1 MMKKQ
6 LHRHIR
12 KVHFWGFLAA
22 LFAIAAVICTIGSMC
37 YMDQC
42 YEKWL
47 NFEGE
52 SSKEKIQSIERAI
65 ALRPQKVE
73 AYNKVLDV
81 YLEDELLTAS
91 EEEAFHTLLT
101 KHQKDL
107 HKVPGETAAL
117 YRRLAFACISRYD
130 ASAED
135 RLKKAHSY
143 FTLAQPYG
151 DTPAQEVNAIE
162 TYLQLATYYSEY
174 VWIPGSLRQPSASEV
189 ITLINRLSATLNDF
203 QKADPEDAL
212 AYACCLAS
220 LLDTHGKLWTEKTEG
235 YLVPQLAEKIK
246 MQEAIS
252 ALTPAAQRLQ
262 KELSYWAQQGHYW
275 EESL

>member
-73 AYNKVLDV
+73 ASSL
-81 YLEDELLTAS
+81 LE
-91 EEEAFHTLLT
+91 
-101 KHQKDL
+101 
-107 HKVPGETAAL
+107 
-117 YRRLAFACISRYD
+117 II
-130 ASAED
+130 
-135 RLKKAHSY
+135 LKKK
-143 FTLAQPYG
+143 
-151 DTPAQEVNAIE
+151 
-162 TYLQLATYYSEY
+162 QLNG
-174 VWIPGSLRQPSASEV
+174 PG
-189 ITLINRLSATLNDF
+189 NF
-203 QKADPEDAL
+203 
-212 AYACCLAS
+212 
-220 LLDTHGKLWTEKTEG
+220 
-235 YLVPQLAEKIK
+235 
-246 MQEAIS
+246 
-252 ALTPAAQRLQ
+252 
-262 KELSYWAQQGHYW
+262 
-275 EESL
+275 